1 MQPAISIPPYDRD
14 EVQSLLSEEVFHHSF
29 YNGTVLMRV
38 DEVEFINSETVFVGL
53 RVEHPHFGLSREYA
67 YLITF
72 LLETVRWPGHVDDP
86 LILAAVK
93 ACSRATSP
101 AASPQN
107 PKTCPTP

>member
-38 DEVEFINSETVFVGL
+38 DEVVFINSETVFVRL
-53 RVEHPHFGLSREYA
+53 RRDDA
-67 YLITF
+67 YSFIF

>member
-1 MQPAISIPPYDRD
+1 MQPAISIPPYDRE
-14 EVQSLLSEEVFHHSF
+14 EVQSLLNEEVFHRS
-29 YNGTVLMRV
+29 YYGGKVLMRV
-38 DEVEFINSETVFVGL
+38 REVAFINSETVFVGL
-53 RVEHPHFGLSREYA
+53 RGGDA
-67 YLITF
+67 YSITF